1 MRNRHGRVDIGE
13 LGISAL
19 LLSVYAGA
27 RGGAQLAGAAR
38 WLLKPTD

>member
-1 MRNRHGRVDIGE
+1 MRNRHGRMDLGE

-27 RGGAQLAGAAR
+27 LGGARVAGAAR
-38 WLLKPTD
+38 RLLP